1 MSEKRTALDDYF
13 EYGIDLQNRRIY
25 FGTLDT
31 DDDANQF
38 NFGTVQQAIR
48 GIDKLLTISNK
59 PIELHFASYGG
70 DPYAL
75 LGLVDKMLESPCKFI
90 FYGRGAVMSS
100 TTWIM
105 VVADERYLAE
115 NTTVLL
121 HDGKVGLN
129 VEKTTDVEVD
139 VEENNRLQKLLE
151 KIYADNSYLDSNFY
165 KAVCRRNLF
174 LTAHETIKLGLADA
188 IIPYK
193 KRGQFR
199 SGVRKKT
206 FSSPPTKSVMGQ
218 LVDKLFRR
226 IKLDAPKSLTI
237 DVKKDQTEIIEEY
250 DNSDELLDTTKNTEN
265 KND

>member
-1 MSEKRTALDDYF
+1 MSEKKTTIDDYF
-13 EYGIDLQNRRIY
+13 TYGLDIQNRRIY
-25 FGTLDT
+25 FGTVDT
-31 DDDANQF
+31 DDDASQF

-48 GIDKLLTISNK
+48 GIDKLLTVSNK
-59 PIELHFASYGG
+59 PIELHFASFGG
-70 DPYAL
+70 EPYAML
-75 LGLVDKMLESPCKFI
+75 ALVDKILESPCKFI
-90 FYGRGAVMSS
+90 FFGRGAVMSS

-105 VVADERYLAE
+105 AVCDERFLAE

-139 VEENNRLQKLLE
+139 VEENTRLQKLLE
-151 KIYADNSYLDSNFY
+151 KIYADNSYLDSDFY

-199 SGVRKKT
+199 NGVRKKT
-206 FSSPPTKSVMGQ
+206 FDNPPTKSSMGQ
-218 LVDKLFRR
+218 FVDKIFRR
-226 IKLDAPKSLTI
+226 IKLDAPKGLTI
-237 DVKKDQTEIIEEY
+237 DIKKDQTEVIEEY
-250 DNSDELLDTTKNTEN
+250 DNSDKLIIGEKKNEHE
-265 KND
+265 